1 MFYKYLTDSIIVI
14 KIITSLYSDKN
25 CNKKEFY
32 IFYKKNSLLR
42 SKKFIL
48 ILICSPMLLLAQ
60 NLDKIGK
67 SSLFKLSG
75 GVGVNS
81 VYYNGDANR
90 EPFTYFL
97 SGNVN
102 LNISDVYNIPF
113 SFSYSNTKFQTNNPF
128 TFNRLSMHPSY
139 KWVTTHIGD
148 VNMSFSPYTL
158 NGHQFTGLGADASP
172 NEKFQISAMYGRL
185 LKSREFDN
193 ENLNGEANY
202 KRIGYGF
209 KTSYKFEKATV
220 GLIFFKATDDVSS
233 LENQIPIENDIQP
246 KDNTVISFNSDFN
259 IYKNLQLKGEVAL
272 SALTEDTRI
281 NGASDHVASFLVASN
296 PTTQYYKAF
305 NLNLLYQIGKGSVG
319 VGYERIDPNYKTLG
333 GYFFNNDLE
342 NITIN
347 ASQTIFKDK
356 LSLAVNAGL
365 QKDDLDDS
373 KASQLNRLVTSFNAT
388 YNASEKLNISGSYSN
403 FQSFTN
409 IKNQFDFIN
418 GVSQI
423 EEELDQDN
431 IAQLSQNAN
440 VNVNYTIKESPS
452 NTQNINV
459 NISYQDA
466 ENQIDDVVREEDN
479 SSFYNATSAYTVSF
493 PENALSLS
501 GGFNASIS
509 KLEMSTGLILG
520 PTVTASKGFFEKKLK
535 VNAGISY
542 NESINDGL
550 RQGQVANIRL
560 GSRYVYKKQH
570 NFSLNGLFQHRNNV
584 NKATQNFTLTFGYN
598 YSFGL
603 FDSKNIRFKKRK
615 KKEKKKRAKR
625 ERIKKPIKF
634 SYKDSLYI
642 GTIAEIDFK
651 IENLLKVPIFKA
663 IPIAIK
669 EQMHTQRKEI
679 ATEKEPK
686 VYKIKA
692 IQLLKELYDTKQN
705 LKEFNQLL
713 YIALKEVY
721 RSANNLDRTIE
732 RQFVMNKKE
741 IVKHSLWNKTKED
754 KKLFS
759 MKEQKEFSK
768 MEKAVNKSHK
778 KLLVHRW
785 LLSELEKYK
794 TFEQLEKDTKLFHD
808 FREKYVYNVFKML
821 KMKENKNKINLYLQA
836 SIIEF
841 FAKESES
848 HIDKN
853 RYELRYMDLN

>member
-1 MFYKYLTDSIIVI
+1 
-14 KIITSLYSDKN
+14 
-25 CNKKEFY
+25 
-32 IFYKKNSLLR
+32 
-42 SKKFIL
+42 
-48 ILICSPMLLLAQ
+48 MLLVAQ

-113 SFSYSNTKFQTNNPF
+113 SFSYSNTKLQTNNPF
-128 TFNRLSMHPSY
+128 TFNRLSIHPSY

-158 NGHQFTGLGADASP
+158 NGHQFTGLGVDASP

-185 LKSREFDN
+185 LKSREFDV
-193 ENLNGEANY
+193 ENLDTKANY

-209 KTSYKFEKATV
+209 KASYKFEKATL
-220 GLIFFKATDDVSS
+220 GLIFFKAKDDLNS
-233 LENQIPIENDIQP
+233 LENQIPIESDIQP
-246 KDNTVISFNSDFN
+246 KDNTVLSFNSEFN
-259 IYKNLQLKGEVAL
+259 ITKNLKINTELAL

-281 NGASDHVASFLVASN
+281 NGESDHFASFLVASN
-296 PTTQYYKAF
+296 PTSQYYKAYNM
-305 NLNLLYQIGKGSVG
+305 NLDYTVGKGAIG

-373 KASQLNRLVTSFNAT
+373 KESQLNRLVTSFNAT
-388 YNASEKLNISGSYSN
+388 YNASEKLNITGNYSN

-431 IAQLSQNAN
+431 IAQLSQNSN
-440 VNVNYTIKESPS
+440 LNVNYNLKESPS
-452 NTQNINV
+452 NTQNINLS
-459 NISYQDA
+459 ISYQDA
-466 ENQIDDVVREEDN
+466 VNKIDDTIREEDN
-479 SSFYNATSAYTVSF
+479 SSFYNATSAYTISF
-493 PENALSLS
+493 PEDALSLS
-501 GGFNASIS
+501 GAFNASIS
-509 KLEMSTGLILG
+509 KLGMTSGLILG
-520 PTVTASKGFFEKKLK
+520 PTLTASKGFFEKKLK

-550 RQGQVANIRL
+550 REGQVVNIRL

-570 NFSLNGLFQHRNNV
+570 NFNLNGLFQHRNNV
-584 NKATQNFTLTFGYN
+584 NKATQSFTLTFGYN

-603 FDSKNIRFKKRK
+603 FDSKDIRFKKRK
-615 KKEKKKRAKR
+615 KKEREKKNKSKR
-625 ERIKKPIKF
+625 EKIKKPIKF

-642 GTIAEIDFK
+642 GTIPEIDYK
-651 IENLLKVPIFKA
+651 IHRLLKSPVFKTT
-663 IPIAIK
+663 PTVIK
-669 EQMHTQRKEI
+669 NKIDKQREGI
-679 ATEKEPK
+679 ATEKNNK

-692 IQLLKELYDTKQN
+692 IQLLKELYDSKQS
-705 LKEFNQLL
+705 LKEFNRLL
-713 YIALKEVY
+713 YLALIEVY
-721 RSANNLDRTIE
+721 KSANKLDYNIE
-732 RQFVMNKKE
+732 RQYVSNKKE
-741 IVKHSLWNKTKED
+741 IVKHALWNKTVEE

-759 MKEQKEFSK
+759 KEQQKEFKK
-768 MEKAVNKSHK
+768 MEKALTKSHK

-785 LLSELEKYK
+785 VLAELEQYK
-794 TFEQLEKDTKLFHD
+794 TLEQLEKDTLLFEE
-808 FREKYVYNVFKML
+808 FREKYASNVFKMFQ
-821 KMKENKNKINLYLQA
+821 MKENKQKIKLYLQG
-836 SIIEF
+836 SIIGF
-841 FAKESES
+841 FAKESEG
-848 HIDKN
+848 HIDTN